1 MQDSAK
7 YLIHAQ
13 ITANGVVERSDVVGA
28 IFGQTEGLLGDELDI
43 RELQESA
50 KLGRIDVEI
59 DSEGGQSVG
68 EVTIASG
75 LDRVETSIL
84 AASLETIDRVGPCRA
99 TFEVTD
105 LEDVRQA
112 KRRRIIERATELL
125 ERFDESVL
133 SSQELV
139 EEVRRQARADR
150 ITDFEGYPA
159 GPRVADSDAI
169 IVVEGRADVLQL
181 LQFGIKNAVGV
192 EGTNVPEAVARLT
205 GERTVTAFLDGDRGG
220 ELILRELAQVGDVD
234 YVAFAPDGKSVEDL
248 SHDEVMTAL
257 REKVEY
263 GEVVESDGEE
273 PVLADGATPSSRS
286 VSDSSSDEQSAES
299 DTGTAEEQRDSASKD
314 RGGGIAED
322 NEGATAEDRS
332 DETAANQGDN
342 TAGQISEELEEPPL
356 EESTQEAAGE
366 KEPEEEP
373 SATESDEVDDRDLTL
388 SDHVASVIE
397 GDSGRVRLLDEG
409 LNPIGEGEATEAF
422 AAIADAETAP
432 ETVVVDGSVDQRVL
446 DVAAQRGV
454 GRVVATDEGQ
464 FVKKPTGVHLQVVSG

>member
-1 MQDSAK
+1 MQDSSK

-28 IFGQTEGLLGDELDI
+28 IFGQTEGLLGDELEI
-43 RELQESA
+43 RKLQESA

-59 DSEGGQSVG
+59 DSEGGQSTG
-68 EVTIASG
+68 RVTIASG

-112 KRRRIIERATELL
+112 KRREIVERATELL

-133 SSQELV
+133 SSQELI
-139 EEVRRQARADR
+139 EEVRRQARAER

-181 LQFGIKNAVGV
+181 LQFGIKNAIAV
-192 EGTNVPEAVARLT
+192 EGTNVPDAVARLT
-205 GERTVTAFLDGDRGG
+205 DERTVTAFLDGDRGG

-248 SHDEVMTAL
+248 SREAVMTAL
-257 REKVEY
+257 REKTTY
-263 GEVVESDGEE
+263 EE
-273 PVLADGATPSSRS
+273 ALEATGDEQQTLADGASARVTATDGDDLSDDTTAGGPTASAEPERRS
-286 VSDSSSDEQSAES
+286 APADEDAETDDNDVEAAES
-299 DTGTAEEQRDSASKD
+299 DVGDASASED
-314 RGGGIAED
+314 DDSSESRASERERTLGDHIA
-322 NEGATAEDRS
+322 R
-332 DETAANQGDN
+332 
-342 TAGQISEELEEPPL
+342 
-356 EESTQEAAGE
+356 
-366 KEPEEEP
+366 
-373 SATESDEVDDRDLTL
+373 
-388 SDHVASVIE
+388 VIE
-397 GDSGRVRLLDEG
+397 GESGRVRLLDEG
-409 LNPIGEGEATEAF
+409 LNPLDERDAGAAF
-422 AAIADAETAP
+422 DAIADAETTPA
-432 ETVVVDGSVDQRVL
+432 TVVVDGPVDQRVL

-454 GRVVATDEGQ
+454 GEVIATEEGQ
-464 FVKKPTGVHLQVVSG
+464 FVKKPASVRLRVVS

>member
-1 MQDSAK
+1 MQDSSK

-28 IFGQTEGLLGDELDI
+28 IFGQTEGLLGDELEI

-59 DSEGGQSVG
+59 DSKGGQSVG

-112 KRRRIIERATELL
+112 KRREIVKRATELL

-139 EEVRRQARADR
+139 EEVRRQARVER

-181 LQFGIKNAVGV
+181 LQFGIKNAIAV
-192 EGTNVPEAVARLT
+192 EGTNVPDAVARLT
-205 GERTVTAFLDGDRGG
+205 DERTVTAFLDGDRGG

-234 YVAFAPDGKSVEDL
+234 YVAFAPDDKSVEDL
-248 SHDEVMTAL
+248 SREEVMAAL
-257 REKVEY
+257 REKVAYEDAL
-263 GEVVESDGEE
+263 DGAAGKQSGDVDEQ
-273 PVLADGATPSSRS
+273 PTLADGASAQARTAADELAASSEADSRS
-286 VSDSSSDEQSAES
+286 ESADDAES
-299 DTGTAEEQRDSASKD
+299 GDEDVEADESDVESLDDGETGVSADTDDTAEVEAGADEVSE
-314 RGGGIAED
+314 GGTE
-322 NEGATAEDRS
+322 T
-332 DETAANQGDN
+332 DETSPDGAEA
-342 TAGQISEELEEPPL
+342 
-356 EESTQEAAGE
+356 ESTAAE
-366 KEPEEEP
+366 RE
-373 SATESDEVDDRDLTL
+373 RTL
-388 SDHVASVIE
+388 GDHVAHVIKN
-397 GDSGRVRLLDEG
+397 GSGRVRLLDDG
-409 LNPIGEGEATEAF
+409 LNPLDERDAGEVFDAV
-422 AAIADAETAP
+422 ADAETTPA
-432 ETVVVDGSVDQRVL
+432 TVVVDGSVDQRVL

-454 GRVVATDEGQ
+454 GQVIATEEGQ
-464 FVKKPTGVHLQVVSG
+464 FVKKPTSVRLRVVS

>member
-205 GERTVTAFLDGDRGG
+205 EERTVTAFLDGDRGG

-286 VSDSSSDEQSAES
+286 ASDSSPDEQSAES
-299 DTGTAEEQRDSASKD
+299 HDETAEERRDSASKD
-314 RGGGIAED
+314 RGGGIADD
-322 NEGATAEDRS
+322 NEGATTEDRS

-342 TAGQISEELEEPPL
+342 TAGQISEELEE
-356 EESTQEAAGE
+356 STQEAAGE
-366 KEPEEEP
+366 QEPAEQP

-422 AAIADAETAP
+422 DAIADAETAP